1 MAPKPY
7 TPVQERL
14 LSGML
19 KVMSPLNTAVY
30 RMSGGKIGGRFS
42 RRAPICLLTTKGRR
56 SGLPRTAPLLYLTEG
71 QNVVV
76 VASQGGLDHHPA
88 WYLNLL
94 ENPQISVQIGRTTT
108 EMTARTATPEEK
120 AVLWPRLV
128 SMYKSYDTYQARTE
142 RDIPV
147 VICTPAS

>member
-1 MAPKPY
+1 M
-7 TPVQERL
+7 
-14 LSGML
+14 SGML

-30 RMSGGKIGGRFS
+30 RMSGGRLGGRFS

-56 SGLPRTAPLLYLTEG
+56 SGQSRTVPLLYLTEG
-71 QNVVV
+71 ENVVV
-76 VASQGGLDHHPA
+76 VASKGGLDHHPA

-94 ENPQISVQIGRTTT
+94 DNPRVSVQIGRTTT

-120 AVLWPRLV
+120 SVLWPRLV
-128 SMYKSYDTYQARTE
+128 AMYKSYDSYQARTE

-147 VICTPAS
+147 VICAPGS